1 MANLESIS
9 FFKPS
14 TRNLTLQCI
23 DKADKVLMK
32 VDPVGDGS
40 QLFVEVNKEAL
51 REKIDDKDFWP
62 DKKKIFPIGWE
73 GKDIESGVL
82 VFYPD

>member
-1 MANLESIS
+1 MSNLEAIN

-14 TRNLTLQCI
+14 TRNVTLECI
-23 DKADKVLMK
+23 EKANEIRMK

-40 QLFVEVNKEAL
+40 QIFVKVDKEDIV
-51 REKIDDKDFWP
+51 EKIDDKDFWP
-62 DKKKIFPIGWE
+62 DRKKIFPIGWE
-73 GKDIESGVL
+73 GNDIESGVL